1 MHDFW
6 SFIVLGNP
14 LKSYI
19 IVAATILFVIV
30 LKRFISRL
38 IARLIFRFVRRMGT
52 GLDRSAFLDLVVGP
66 IGTFLVVFV
75 SITSIEKL
83 HFPGD
88 LDFDIYEVKS
98 RTIVQSLAVII
109 LIASFIWLLL
119 RLVDFIA
126 VVLRNKVRKDGGH
139 RDNQM
144 IVFIR
149 DFLKAILGII
159 GVLMILNSAFRVDV
173 SSILASLGLA
183 GAALALA
190 AKESIENL
198 IASFVIFFDKPFKSG
213 DYLKVNSIA
222 GTVEK
227 IGLRS
232 TRIRTDQKTY
242 VTVPNKQ
249 MVDSVV
255 DNLTL
260 RTQRKGELRLEL
272 SLSTPSAQLD
282 ELIDGIKKILVKD
295 KVENST
301 AFLNDITGAA
311 FLVNV
316 DYFTSPIGIDEFNA
330 IKQQVNLDVLRLLEK
345 MEISIAGSSTTVS
358 LVGADGAAGAADGR
372 GSQRSEGEGS
382 QRSEGEESQRS
393 KGEGSQ
399 RSGEEG
405 SQRSGGGPGADDP
418 GGSRRSKT

>member
-1 MHDFW
+1 MHSIW
-6 SFIVLGNP
+6 SIIVLGNP
-14 LKSYI
+14 LRSYI
-19 IVAATILFVIV
+19 FVAITILFVIT

-38 IARLIFRFVRRMGT
+38 IARFIFRFIRRMGA
-52 GLDRSAFLDLVVGP
+52 GLDKSAFLDLVVGP
-66 IGTFLVVFV
+66 IGTFLVLFV
-75 SITSIEKL
+75 SLSSVEKL
-83 HFPGD
+83 HFPSE

-98 RTIVQSLAVII
+98 KTIIQAIAVIV
-109 LIASFIWLLL
+109 LISAFFWLLL

-126 VVLRNKVRKDGGH
+126 VVLKTKARKGGGP

-159 GVLMILNSAFRVDV
+159 GVLMILSSAFNVNV

-183 GAALALA
+183 GAAVALA

-213 DYLKVNSIA
+213 DVLKVNNIS

-232 TRIRTDQKTY
+232 TRIRTDQKTF

-272 SLSTPSAQLD
+272 SLSTPAQKLD
-282 ELIDGIKKILVKD
+282 KLIGGIKNILVKD

-301 AFLNDITGAA
+301 VFLNDITSSA
-311 FLVNV
+311 FLINV
-316 DYFTSPIGIDEFNA
+316 DYFTSPVAQDEFNA
-330 IKQQVNLDVLRLLEK
+330 IKQRVNLDVLRLMED
-345 MEISIAGSSTTVS
+345 MEIAIAGSSTTINIDTWDTAS
-358 LVGADGAAGAADGR
+358 AAGASAAAPDQFGPTPPADPTHDVHG
-372 GSQRSEGEGS
+372 
-382 QRSEGEESQRS
+382 
-393 KGEGSQ
+393 
-399 RSGEEG
+399 
-405 SQRSGGGPGADDP
+405 
-418 GGSRRSKT
+418 

>member
-6 SFIVLGNP
+6 NLTVLSNP

-19 IVAATILFVIV
+19 LVIVTILFVIA
-30 LKRFISRL
+30 LKRVISRL
-38 IARLIFRFVRRMGT
+38 IARLIFRFVRRMGS
-52 GLDRSAFLDLVVGP
+52 GLDKTAFLDLVVGP
-66 IGTFLVVFV
+66 IGIFLVVFV
-75 SITSIEKL
+75 SMSSVEKL
-83 HFPGD
+83 HFPEE

-98 RTIVQSLAVII
+98 KIIVQALAVII
-109 LIASFIWLLL
+109 IIVSFIWLLL
-119 RLVDFIA
+119 RLVDFVA
-126 VVLRNKVRKDGGH
+126 LVLRNKARSGGGP

-149 DFLKAILGII
+149 DFLKAVLGII
-159 GVLMILNSAFRVDV
+159 GVLLILNSAFKVDV

-183 GAALALA
+183 GAAIALA

-198 IASFVIFFDKPFKSG
+198 IASFVIFFDKPFNAG
-213 DYLKVNSIA
+213 DYLKVNNIS

-249 MVDSVV
+249 MVDSIV

-272 SLSTPSAQLD
+272 GLSTPSGQLA
-282 ELIDGIKKILVKD
+282 ELIAGIKEILVKD

-301 AFLNDITGAA
+301 AFLNDITGSA
-311 FLVNV
+311 FLVNA
-316 DYFTSPIGIDEFNA
+316 DYFTAPITQDEFNS
-330 IKQQVNLDVLRLLEK
+330 IKQQVNLDVLGLMEK
-345 MEISIAGSSTTVS
+345 MGLSIAGSSTDVRVTNLMSAQAPVS
-358 LVGADGAAGAADGR
+358 
-372 GSQRSEGEGS
+372 GSQPAASAWATS
-382 QRSEGEESQRS
+382 APES
-393 KGEGSQ
+393 
-399 RSGEEG
+399 
-405 SQRSGGGPGADDP
+405 PAPADQP
-418 GGSRRSKT
+418 ASSVSRT

>member
-1 MHDFW
+1 MRFISRQRISGTISLRSMHDFW
-6 SFIVLGNP
+6 SIIVLGNP

-19 IVAATILFVIV
+19 IVAATILFVIA
-30 LKRFISRL
+30 LKRVISRL
-38 IARLIFRFVRRMGT
+38 IAQLIFRVVRRMGT

-66 IGTFLVVFV
+66 IGTFLIVFV

-83 HFPGD
+83 HFPGE
-88 LDFDIYEVKS
+88 LDFDLYEVKS
-98 RTIVQSLAVII
+98 KTIVQALAVII

-198 IASFVIFFDKPFKSG
+198 IASFVIFFDKPFKAG

-272 SLSTPSAQLD
+272 SLSTPSTQLD

-301 AFLNDITGAA
+301 AFLNDITGTA

-345 MEISIAGSSTTVS
+345 MEISIAGSSTTIS
-358 LVGADGAAGAADGR
+358 LVAERADGAAGSAAIR
-372 GSQRSEGEGS
+372 R
-382 QRSEGEESQRS
+382 
-393 KGEGSQ
+393 
-399 RSGEEG
+399 
-405 SQRSGGGPGADDP
+405 P
-418 GGSRRSKT
+418 GGSGTDKR

>member
-1 MHDFW
+1 MHDLW
-6 SFIVLGNP
+6 NLTILSNT

-19 IVAATILFVIV
+19 LVAITILFVIA
-30 LKRFISRL
+30 LKRFISKL
-38 IARLIFRFVRRMGT
+38 IARLIFRFVRRIGS
-52 GLDRSAFLDLVVGP
+52 GLDKAAFLDLVVGP
-66 IGTFLVVFV
+66 IGIFLVVFV
-75 SITSIEKL
+75 SMSSIEKL
-83 HFPGD
+83 HFPAE

-98 RTIVQSLAVII
+98 KTIMQALAVII
-109 LIASFIWLLL
+109 IIASFIWLLL

-126 VVLRNKVRKDGGH
+126 LVLRNKARSGGGS

-144 IVFIR
+144 VIFIR

-159 GVLMILNSAFRVDV
+159 GILMILNSAFRVDV

-183 GAALALA
+183 GAAIALA

-213 DYLKVNSIA
+213 DVLKVNNIS

-249 MVDSVV
+249 MVDSIV

-272 SLSTPSAQLD
+272 GPSATAGQLD
-282 ELIDGIKKILVKD
+282 ELIAGIKKILIKD
-295 KVENST
+295 RVENSS
-301 AFLNDITGAA
+301 AFLNDITASA
-311 FLVNV
+311 FLINV
-316 DYFTSPIGIDEFNA
+316 DYFTAPITLEEFNT
-330 IKQQVNLDVLRLLEK
+330 IRQQVNLDVLRLLEK
-345 MEISIAGSSTTVS
+345 MGLSV
-358 LVGADGAAGAADGR
+358 AGASTDVRVTNVTPVA
-372 GSQRSEGEGS
+372 
-382 QRSEGEESQRS
+382 
-393 KGEGSQ
+393 
-399 RSGEEG
+399 
-405 SQRSGGGPGADDP
+405 A
-418 GGSRRSKT
+418 KT

>member
-1 MHDFW
+1 MREFW
-6 SFIVLGNP
+6 SFIVFDNP
-14 LKSYI
+14 LKSYV
-19 IVAATILFVIV
+19 IVAATILFVII

-38 IARLIFRFVRRMGT
+38 IARLMFRFIRQIGP
-52 GLDRSAFLDLVVGP
+52 GLDRSDFLQLVVGP

-75 SITSIEKL
+75 CMTSIEKL
-83 HFPGD
+83 HFPAV
-88 LDFDIYEVKS
+88 LDFDIYEVKFKA
-98 RTIVQSLAVII
+98 IVRAIAVII
-109 LIASFIWLLL
+109 IIVSFIWLLL

-126 VVLRNKVRKDGGH
+126 LILRQKARAGRVP

-159 GVLMILNSAFRVDV
+159 GALMILDAAFKVNVSA
-173 SSILASLGLA
+173 ILASLGLA
-183 GAALALA
+183 GAAVALA

-198 IASFVIFFDKPFKSG
+198 IASFVIFFDKPFTAG
-213 DYLKVNSIA
+213 DVLKVNNIS

-249 MVDSVV
+249 MVDSIV

-272 SLSTPSAQLD
+272 SLSTTPEKLD
-282 ELIDGIKKILVKD
+282 AAIAGIKNILVKD
-295 KVENST
+295 KVENHN
-301 AFLNDITGAA
+301 AWLNDITASA

-316 DYFTSPIGIDEFNA
+316 DYFTSPISYDSFNA
-330 IKQQVNLDVLRLLEK
+330 IKQQVNLDVLRLLAQLD
-345 MEISIAGSSTTVS
+345 IDIAGSSTTIS
-358 LVGADGAAGAADGR
+358 LQQPAPPEPAAATT
-372 GSQRSEGEGS
+372 S
-382 QRSEGEESQRS
+382 
-393 KGEGSQ
+393 
-399 RSGEEG
+399 
-405 SQRSGGGPGADDP
+405 PGA
-418 GGSRRSKT
+418 SRPIGL

>member
-6 SFIVLGNP
+6 NSIVFGNP

-19 IVAATILFVIV
+19 IVAATILFVIA

-38 IARLIFRFVRRMGT
+38 IARLMFRFISRMGS
-52 GLDRSAFLDLVVGP
+52 GLDKSAFLEFVVGP

-75 SITSIEKL
+75 SITSVEKL

-98 RTIVQSLAVII
+98 RTIIQALAVII
-109 LIASFIWLLL
+109 LIGSFIWLLL

-126 VVLRNKVRKDGGH
+126 LILRNKAKSGGGP

-149 DFLKAILGII
+149 DFLKAVLGII
-159 GVLMILNSAFRVDV
+159 GILMILHSAFNVDV
-173 SSILASLGLA
+173 STVVGGLGLA
-183 GAALALA
+183 GAAIALA

-198 IASFVIFFDKPFKSG
+198 IASFVIFFDKPFTAG
-213 DYLKVNSIA
+213 DVLKVNSIS

-232 TRIRTDQKTY
+232 TRIRTDQKTF

-272 SLSTPSAQLD
+272 SLSTPAARLD
-282 ELIDGIKKILVKD
+282 AFIIGIREILVKD

-301 AFLNDITGAA
+301 VFLNDITGGAL
-311 FLVNV
+311 LVNV
-316 DYFTSPIGIDEFNA
+316 DYFTSPIVLNEFNA
-330 IKQQVNLDVLRLLEK
+330 IKQQVNLDVLRL
-345 MEISIAGSSTTVS
+345 MEAMGLSVAGLSTTIT
-358 LVGADGAAGAADGR
+358 LTN
-372 GSQRSEGEGS
+372 
-382 QRSEGEESQRS
+382 
-393 KGEGSQ
+393 
-399 RSGEEG
+399 
-405 SQRSGGGPGADDP
+405 PGAP
-418 GGSRRSKT
+418 VKS

>member
-6 SFIVLGNP
+6 NIVILDNP
-14 LKSYI
+14 LRSYI
-19 IVAATILFVIV
+19 IVAATILFVVV
-30 LKRFISRL
+30 LNRYLSRL
-38 IARLIFRFVRRMGT
+38 IGRLLFRFIRRMDS
-52 GLDRSAFLDLVVGP
+52 GLDKSAFLDLILGP

-75 SITSIEKL
+75 SITSIGKL
-83 HFPGD
+83 HFPAS
-88 LDFDIYEVKS
+88 LSFDIYEVTSKTMM
-98 RTIVQSLAVII
+98 RGLASII
-109 LIASFIWLLL
+109 LIGTFIWLLL

-126 VVLRNKVRKDGGH
+126 LVLRNKARKGGGH
-139 RDNQM
+139 RDSQV

-159 GVLMILNSAFRVDV
+159 GLLMILDQVFRVDV
-173 SSILASLGLA
+173 SSILTSLGLA
-183 GAALALA
+183 GAAIALA

-213 DYLKVNSIA
+213 DYLKVNAIS

-272 SLSTPSAQLD
+272 SLSTPAAPLD
-282 ELIDGIKKILVKD
+282 ELIAGIRAILSAPAI
-295 KVENST
+295 ENGAVYLNDISGT
-301 AFLNDITGAA
+301 AFLI
-311 FLVNV
+311 NV
-316 DYFTSPIGIDEFNA
+316 DYFTAPVAIEDFNA
-330 IKQQVNLDVLRLLEK
+330 IRQQINLEILRLMEK
-345 MEISIAGSSTTVS
+345 LKISIAGSSTRVTVAS
-358 LVGADGAAGAADGR
+358 SIPAGMP
-372 GSQRSEGEGS
+372 GSPATAG
-382 QRSEGEESQRS
+382 
-393 KGEGSQ
+393 
-399 RSGEEG
+399 
-405 SQRSGGGPGADDP
+405 
-418 GGSRRSKT
+418 